1 MLPQFD
7 SFTEYV
13 KFYGGMFVLW
23 MISYIALYELAAAIG
38 FSPALTILS
47 IPLAFSICMIWL
59 EKEVNGLYVAKK
71 CWEYIAGIVIPG
83 RIFTRKLS
91 PKEKAGGYLDF
102 VDFGG
107 DGQ

>member
-1 MLPQFD
+1 MPQFD

-13 KFYGGMFVLW
+13 KFYGWCFILW
-23 MISYIALYELAAAIG
+23 MVLYIALYKLAAFIG
-38 FSPALTILS
+38 FSPVLTFFS

-59 EKEVNGLYVAKK
+59 EKEVNGLSVAKK
-71 CWEYIAGIVIPG
+71 CWVFIADRVIPG
-83 RIFTRKLS
+83 RLFTRKLS

-107 DGQ
+107 DG